1 MSLAS
6 ANTTSPVVD
15 SIYTRPSTSLA
26 AAASGIHA
34 ILQRAHSMGYQH
46 GSQHF
51 KSDDPAD
58 QGGHRDRCAR
68 ERTHS
73 PVRANSKRRRSVAS
87 ISRPEKGVRHAS
99 EFSYSSPR
107 SVSIEL
113 GSDNYPDDSSRV
125 ESCPRSQSRPASG
138 HRSPSRGR
146 TRRRKDSVHYSYPR
160 QDNDRQNDTRSN
172 ISRPRQ
178 YKPVEVPTSGGKY
191 HPSPPNSH
199 DTANSGSSYVT
210 KGVFRLYN
218 YQEPEGFRPLKS
230 ISQPE
235 QTWRAGDGFSD
246 DEATPDFVFLMTGK
260 HKRKRSRSLSAFGQL
275 SIEAGNVAE
284 NGKMGVTSS
293 QPHRLRGL
301 QRNVRRKTVKDL
313 WPTRDNFS
321 EDLVVQKPGAVAIKD
336 GNIVQSTP
344 LFSPTPMPS
353 STLEMKQAKLQ
364 KRRAS
369 DFENFRR
376 KRRSQSRRDD
386 ENSVV
391 FPTASP
397 EHRYQSSDDGY
408 NEEEGGFCGQERDES
423 EGEQQS
429 ATDQQL
435 QYVPGT
441 ACNFESSDI
450 DSEMLSEYDGLEDMI
465 RNIVPDSQPGEVSR
479 E

>member
-1 MSLAS
+1 
-6 ANTTSPVVD
+6 
-15 SIYTRPSTSLA
+15 
-26 AAASGIHA
+26 
-34 ILQRAHSMGYQH
+34 
-46 GSQHF
+46 
-51 KSDDPAD
+51 
-58 QGGHRDRCAR
+58 
-68 ERTHS
+68 
-73 PVRANSKRRRSVAS
+73 
-87 ISRPEKGVRHAS
+87 
-99 EFSYSSPR
+99 
-107 SVSIEL
+107 
-113 GSDNYPDDSSRV
+113 
-125 ESCPRSQSRPASG
+125 
-138 HRSPSRGR
+138 
-146 TRRRKDSVHYSYPR
+146 
-160 QDNDRQNDTRSN
+160 
-172 ISRPRQ
+172 
-178 YKPVEVPTSGGKY
+178 
-191 HPSPPNSH
+191 
-199 DTANSGSSYVT
+199 
-210 KGVFRLYN
+210 
-218 YQEPEGFRPLKS
+218 
-230 ISQPE
+230 
-235 QTWRAGDGFSD
+235 
-246 DEATPDFVFLMTGK
+246 
-260 HKRKRSRSLSAFGQL
+260 
-275 SIEAGNVAE
+275 
-284 NGKMGVTSS
+284 MGVTSS